1 MPTTGKID
9 REFFETEIQ
18 PRLGADRD
26 DVVLGPRAGVDFG
39 VVDVGG
45 QALVCA
51 LNPTSIL
58 PAIGFE
64 RVGRFGARIVL
75 ADAAVS
81 GLAPTHLTISFA
93 LPPSM
98 TDDEFAQVWQAID
111 AECRDLGVTVT
122 TGHTARYEGCQFPWV
137 GSATALAVGDHDD
150 VIRPDGARPGDDIL
164 VTKGPAVEAVGLLTT
179 LFPDAIDLGAD
190 DLKRCQAL
198 LDKTD
203 AVRDARAVAEAGGDG
218 VSAMHDTT
226 EGGLLG
232 ALHEMGDSAG
242 VRFAVDS
249 ETVPVQPGVQAACE
263 ALGMDPWRAT
273 DAGSLLITADPAVTD
288 DILTALDERDT
299 PAAVIGQVE
308 QGSGVSVDGEQT
320 TPPAQDAAW
329 PVYERLA
336 GGE

>member
-1 MPTTGKID
+1 MPETGKID

-18 PRLGADRD
+18 PRLGANRN
-26 DVVLGPRAGVDFG
+26 DVVLGPRAGIDFG

-51 LNPTSIL
+51 TDPISIL

-64 RVGRFGARIVL
+64 RAGRFAARIVL

-81 GLAPTHLTISFA
+81 GLAPSHLSISFA

-98 TDDEFAQVWQAID
+98 TDAEFAQVWAAID
-111 AECRDLGVTVT
+111 AECRDLGVAIT

-150 VIRPDGARPGDDIL
+150 VIRPDGARPSDDII

-179 LFPDAIDLGAD
+179 LFPDAIDLSPD
-190 DLKRCQAL
+190 DLASCQSL
-198 LDKTD
+198 LEETD

-232 ALHEMGDSAG
+232 ALHEMADSAG
-242 VRFAVDS
+242 VQFVVDS
-249 ETVPVQPGVQAACE
+249 EAVPVQPGVQAACD

-273 DAGSLLITADPAVTD
+273 NAGSLLITADPAVTD
-288 DILTALDERDT
+288 DIVAALDERDT
-299 PAAVIGQVE
+299 PAAVVGQVKR
-308 QGSGVSVDGEQT
+308 GSGVTVDGEQT
-320 TPPAQDAAW
+320 TPPTQDAAW

-336 GGE
+336 SED

>member
-1 MPTTGKID
+1 MPETGKID
-9 REFFETEIQ
+9 REFFETEIR
-18 PRLGADRD
+18 PRLGADRE

-51 LNPTSIL
+51 TDPISIP

-64 RVGRFGARIVL
+64 RAGRFAARIVL

-81 GLAPTHLTISFA
+81 GLAPSHLSISFA

-98 TDDEFAQVWQAID
+98 SDDAFARVWEAID
-111 AECRDLGVTVT
+111 AECRDLGVAIT

-150 VIRPDGARPGDDIL
+150 VVRPNGARPGDDIV

-179 LFPDAIDLGAD
+179 LFPDAIDLGPGQLD
-190 DLKRCQAL
+190 TCQAL
-198 LDKTD
+198 LDDTD
-203 AVRDARAVAEAGGDG
+203 AVRDAVAVAEAGGGG

-232 ALHEMGDSAG
+232 ALHEMADSAG
-242 VRFAVDS
+242 VRFSVD
-249 ETVPVQPGVQAACE
+249 TGAVPVQPGVQEACD

-273 DAGSLLITADPAVTD
+273 NAGALLITTAPGVTEDVVATLEARGTPTAVVGRVQ
-288 DILTALDERDT
+288 A
-299 PAAVIGQVE
+299 G
-308 QGSGVSVDGEQT
+308 GGVLLDGERT
-320 TPPAQDAAW
+320 TPPTRDASW

-336 GGE
+336 DE